1 MWFQF
6 ILFLLQGMKCSDI
19 YKIKESPNGILF
31 EVQGKDASPMQNID
45 DSLLGAN
52 ASAEVQD
59 DVCESS
65 TVSGVDIVLN
75 HKLQET
81 SFTKDSYKG
90 YIKDCMKTC
99 VCAHM
104 IKAKLE
110 ENNPDGVKPFTTG
123 AQEEIKMIM
132 GNMKNY
138 QSMNP
143 DGMVGLLDIRKD
155 GITPFKD
162 GLEMEKC
169 ASPFS
174 SVYLCNNNTCY
185 NQSTCVL

>member
-6 ILFLLQGMKCSDI
+6 ILFLLQGMK
-19 YKIKESPNGILF
+19 F
-31 EVQGKDASPMQNID
+31 QGKDASPMQNID
-45 DSLLGAN
+45 DSLLGVN

-65 TVSGVDIVLN
+65 TVNGVDIVLN
-75 HKLQET
+75 HRLQEA
-81 SFTKDSYKG
+81 SFTMDSYEG
-90 YIKDCMKTC
+90 YIEDYM
-99 VCAHM
+99 
-104 IKAKLE
+104 KAKLE

-138 QSMNP
+138 QFFYFTGESMNP

-155 GITPFKD
+155 SITPFKD

-169 ASPFS
+169 FSPFS
-174 SVYLCNNNTCY
+174 LFVQCFHPLIFTLCN
-185 NQSTCVL
+185 SH

>member
-6 ILFLLQGMKCSDI
+6 ILFLLQGMK
-19 YKIKESPNGILF
+19 F
-31 EVQGKDASPMQNID
+31 QGKDASPMQNID
-45 DSLLGAN
+45 DSLLGVN

-59 DVCESS
+59 DVCESR
-65 TVSGVDIVLN
+65 TVNGVDIVLN
-75 HKLQET
+75 HRLQET

-90 YIKDCMKTC
+90 YIKDYM
-99 VCAHM
+99 
-104 IKAKLE
+104 KAKLE

-138 QSMNP
+138 QFFYFTGESMNP

-169 ASPFS
+169 PRPFS

-185 NQSTCVL
+185 NHCPSSSLS